1 MRILMISNH
10 LGVQSGVQRYV
21 QNLLLNLD
29 TTKYKVDLFVG
40 LCPADQASTAPAL
53 IAHGVNI
60 IGVPDHKKD
69 RIRALYRHLKNHKN
83 YDIIHYH
90 TASKIGAPVCA
101 MGVMEAKVE
110 KDLRNGVNRRV
121 NCETANL
128 SKAVDASFEQLAAIR
143 RLDEAGVLETLPQN
157 LQETARP
164 RRENPEATLSELA
177 EMPDPPVSKSAINHR
192 MRKLM
197 ELSKTL

>member
-90 TASKIGAPVCA
+90 TASKVGAPVCA
-101 MGVMEAKVE
+101 MMRALCPRAKIIVHSHIVYPPITLTWRAAHGVYQLFADYFLGCGVASQNAEGLEKPIASMPVFRKV
-110 KDLRNGVNRRV
+110 
-121 NCETANL
+121 
-128 SKAVDASFEQLAAIR
+128 
-143 RLDEAGVLETLPQN
+143 
-157 LQETARP
+157 
-164 RRENPEATLSELA
+164 
-177 EMPDPPVSKSAINHR
+177 
-192 MRKLM
+192 
-197 ELSKTL
+197 

>member
-40 LCPADQASTAPAL
+40 LCPSDQASTAPAL

-101 MGVMEAKVE
+101 MMRA
-110 KDLRNGVNRRV
+110 LCPAPRSSS
-121 NCETANL
+121 TAT
-128 SKAVDASFEQLAAIR
+128 SS
-143 RLDEAGVLETLPQN
+143 T
-157 LQETARP
+157 RP
-164 RRENPEATLSELA
+164 
-177 EMPDPPVSKSAINHR
+177 
-192 MRKLM
+192 
-197 ELSKTL
+197 